1 MPDLLT
7 GDAPSPQGHDPA
19 RCLHALRLGYPMTAA
34 AVAMACLLAVALLAL
49 VAGMAGITTSGLF
62 LLAGWAWLALAAIT
76 LVRQET
82 KR

>member
-1 MPDLLT
+1 
-7 GDAPSPQGHDPA
+7 
-19 RCLHALRLGYPMTAA
+19 MTAA

-76 LVRQET
+76 LVRQEL